1 MADFYS
7 ARDSKGYRLRLNT
20 WIHEQSIANNTT
32 VVGYS
37 VLMERNGNYSFATSG
52 NRVTCTINGT
62 QVVNTTVSADMTSAK
77 SVTLAWGYTS
87 AITHN
92 ADGTK
97 SVSCSA
103 SFTPS
108 SSAYY
113 MPTSKTAS
121 GTYTLTT
128 IPRASTVTVKD
139 TNIGSSAT
147 INIARNLSSYT
158 DTLTYSFSDLTG
170 TIATKTSNTSVSW
183 TVPTSFYAK
192 IPNASS
198 GVCTITCETFNGNTS
213 LGTKTTTFNVLV
225 DPDTNKP
232 TVSGTIATT
241 DSLSNTL
248 TGGTSTIIRY
258 VSNVQATITATGK
271 NSATIASKL
280 IKCDDGQQLTASGTM
295 NKVGSGTFTFSAVD
309 SRGLTN
315 SATVTKTLI
324 NYVPLTITGDAKR
337 PSPTSTTI
345 NVNLSGNYFNGSFGS
360 QSNTLT
366 IQYRTKLTSSSTWS
380 SWTTLSGATT
390 SGNTYTLSSKS
401 IGTSYTY
408 RNSYDVE
415 VVAKDKVNTGTTVIF
430 RKTVPS
436 GTPVYWWNNNKFVH
450 NTNVELQD
458 GSVLDTVLTNL
469 LKTQCYMVAAN
480 TSAEQTLSTQGSVIT
495 CNLSSAVISN
505 GSYLTF
511 NSTNKGIVIGS
522 GVSHVEISG
531 QIYITSKGTNGLKNV
546 YIYQNNNSVARS
558 LIYINYDYQTIS
570 IPPHIIAVSSGDV
583 ITLRASSNNGTTTKL
598 AYSTTGDTT
607 RLVVRVID

>member
-128 IPRASTVTVKD
+128 IPRASTVSVQD

-147 INIARNLSSYT
+147 INIARNSSDFT
-158 DTLTYSFSDLTG
+158 DTLTYSFSNLTG

-213 LGTKTTTFNVLV
+213 LGTRTSTFNVLV
-225 DPDTNKP
+225 DPSTNKP

-241 DSLSNTL
+241 DTLSSTL

-258 VSNVQATITATGK
+258 VSTVQANITATGK

-280 IKCDDGQQLTASGTM
+280 IKCGDGKQLTANGTM
-295 NKVGSGTFTFSAVD
+295 TKVGSGSFTFSATD

-324 NYVPLTITGDAKR
+324 NYVPLTITGDATR
-337 PSPTSTTI
+337 PTPTSTTI
-345 NVNLSGNYFNGSFGS
+345 NVTLSGNYFNGSFGS

-366 IQYRTKLTSSSTWS
+366 IQYRTKLTSSSSWS

-401 IGTSYTY
+401 IGTSFTY

-458 GSVLDTVLTNL
+458 GTVLDTALTNL
-469 LKTQCYMVAAN
+469 INSLTYKSGDTYTLTQISTALNRYVATGFLTGGNKEIWFTITLPKDMGNLTPNITSLKINTRSATGTYPIGGTYVNGGTQ
-480 TSAEQTLSTQGSVIT
+480 
-495 CNLSSAVISN
+495 
-505 GSYLTF
+505 
-511 NSTNKGIVIGS
+511 VIGS
-522 GVSHVEISG
+522 STYTVTYEKVDTKNLTIKILSSSSLGS
-531 QIYITSKGTNGLKNV
+531 TNNTPM
-546 YIYQNNNSVARS
+546 SVA
-558 LIYINYDYQTIS
+558 IENMTIS
-570 IPPHIIAVSSGDV
+570 FS
-583 ITLRASSNNGTTTKL
+583 
-598 AYSTTGDTT
+598 
-607 RLVVRVID
+607 